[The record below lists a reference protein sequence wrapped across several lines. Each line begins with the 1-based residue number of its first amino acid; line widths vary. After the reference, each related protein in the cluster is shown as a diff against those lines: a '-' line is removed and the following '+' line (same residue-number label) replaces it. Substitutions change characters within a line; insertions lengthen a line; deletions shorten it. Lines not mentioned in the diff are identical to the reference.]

1 MIQIQVREGIG
12 WKTVAHRE
20 GSEMDHPKPVRAQDI
35 GVRPGDICRLAL
47 TENHR
52 VLRKRMI
59 AAVS

>member
-12 WKTVAHRE
+12 WKTVAHRDDT
-20 GSEMDHPKPVRAQDI
+20 EMDHPAPVKAAEL

-52 VLRKRMI
+52 VLRKRLI